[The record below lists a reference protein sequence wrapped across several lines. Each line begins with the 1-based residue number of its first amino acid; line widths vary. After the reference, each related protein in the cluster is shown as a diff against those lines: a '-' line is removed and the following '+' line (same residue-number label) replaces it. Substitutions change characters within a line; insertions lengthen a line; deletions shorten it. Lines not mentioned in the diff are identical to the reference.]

1 MIFINK
7 ITRMNNFIISEGQL
21 SLVKKQVLLEEKITQ
36 SKQKWDSFSKQ
47 EQKFLKQLT
56 ESLYPN
62 NKEILTEAWWNTIG
76 DVVGVFDPTGVVDLV
91 NGLDYIR
98 QGEYFFGFLSMIAI
112 IPYVG
117 DVIAKPLMGV
127 SKGSK
132 AMKGVNQA
140 MSLVRKGG
148 NTAEASKI
156 LADAG
161 KTSPLISKLV
171 NTSISWGGKLKQ
183 IIERI
188 PGGKL
193 TGGLRKTLTDWID
206 LFISGARQSK
216 SVGKNIAKYAK
227 RVKGADPKTATA
239 LMKELKTGL
248 NKSSRTFRDYKM
260 TDPSF
265 MSKYVWPGL
274 SFRNRNLMG
283 LMRRTKFYAGLLDYI
298 GVANFVGPEE
308 LSQQMG
314 EENLRNKIT
323 EYSNTKQ
330 GQEYWG
336 QDMSSATPEQTSSVT
351 SQENVP
357 QSSGG
362 NEDSP
367 LSKMF
372 KNLITGQLNPI
383 PGM

>member
-1 MIFINK
+1 
-7 ITRMNNFIISEGQL
+7 MNNFIISEHQL
-21 SLVKKQVLLEEKITQ
+21 NLVKKQVILEEKITQ
-36 SKQKWDSFSKQ
+36 SRQKWDSFSSQ

-62 NKEILTEAWWNTIG
+62 NKEILTEEWWNTIG
-76 DVVGVFDPTGVVDLV
+76 DVVGIFDPTGIVDLI

-98 QGEYFFGFLSMIAI
+98 QGDYFFGFLSMIAI

-117 DVIAKPLMGV
+117 DVIAKPIMGV

-132 AMKGVNQA
+132 AMRGVNQA
-140 MSLVRKGG
+140 MSLVKKGG
-148 NTAEASKI
+148 STAEASKI
-156 LADAG
+156 LVDAG
-161 KTSPLISKLV
+161 KSSKLFGKLLD
-171 NTSISWGGKLKQ
+171 TSISWGGKLKQ
-183 IIERI
+183 IIDRI

-193 TGGLRKTLTDWID
+193 TGGLRKTLMDWID
-206 LFISGARQSK
+206 LFVGAAKQRK
-216 SVGKNIAKYAK
+216 NVGAVVSNFAK
-227 RVKGADPKTATA
+227 RVKAADPTTATA

-248 NKSSRTFRDYKM
+248 GKSSRTFRDYKM
-260 TDPSF
+260 SDPGF

-274 SFRNRNLMG
+274 SFRNRNLMA

-308 LSQQMG
+308 LSKQMG

-330 GQEYWG
+330 GQENWL
-336 QDMSSATPEQTSSVT
+336 QDMSSATQEQPSTNQAQQVVN
-351 SQENVP
+351 QP
-357 QSSGG
+357 KSSGV
-362 NEDSP
+362 EDDP
-367 LSKMF
+367 FAKML

>member
-1 MIFINK
+1 
-7 ITRMNNFIISEGQL
+7 MNNFIISEHQL
-21 SLVKKQVLLEEKITQ
+21 NLVKKQVILEEKITQ
-36 SKQKWDSFSKQ
+36 SKQKWDSVSSQ
-47 EQKFLKQLT
+47 EQKFLKQLN

-76 DVVGVFDPTGVVDLV
+76 DVVGIFDPTGIVDLI

-98 QGEYFFGFLSMIAI
+98 QGDYFFGFLSMIAI

-117 DVIAKPLMGV
+117 DVIAKPIMGV

-132 AMKGVNQA
+132 AMRGVNQA
-140 MSLVRKGG
+140 MSLVKKGG
-148 NTAEASKI
+148 STAEASKI
-156 LADAG
+156 LVDAG
-161 KTSPLISKLV
+161 KSSKIFGKLLD
-171 NTSISWGGKLKQ
+171 TSISWGGKLKQ
-183 IIERI
+183 IIDRI

-193 TGGLRKTLTDWID
+193 TGGLRKTLMDWID
-206 LFISGARQSK
+206 LFVGAAKQRK
-216 SVGKNIAKYAK
+216 NVGAVVSNFAK
-227 RVKGADPKTATA
+227 RGKAADPTTATA

-248 NKSSRTFRDYKM
+248 GKSSRTFRDYKM
-260 TDPSF
+260 SDPGF

-274 SFRNRNLMG
+274 SFRNRNLMA

-308 LSQQMG
+308 LSKQMG

-330 GQEYWG
+330 GQEYWS
-336 QDMSSATPEQTSSVT
+336 QDMSSATQEQPTT
-351 SQENVP
+351 NQSQQVP
-357 QSSGG
+357 TQSNAGSI
-362 NEDSP
+362 EDDP
-367 LSKMF
+367 FSKML